1 MDSILTEELQR
12 TIKLHIA
19 SSIAYPHEIMT
30 VVLVTVIHVVKLK
43 QHCRLSIIVG
53 WNDGM
58 REKSMSIYA
67 MNNNQRHDSV
77 WVKLMV
83 TYQCQSQDKPIIT
96 TTMIEK

>member
-53 WNDGM
+53 WNEGK
-58 REKSMSIYA
+58 EYEYIC
-67 MNNNQRHDSV
+67 NEQQRHDSV

-96 TTMIEK
+96 TTLTEK